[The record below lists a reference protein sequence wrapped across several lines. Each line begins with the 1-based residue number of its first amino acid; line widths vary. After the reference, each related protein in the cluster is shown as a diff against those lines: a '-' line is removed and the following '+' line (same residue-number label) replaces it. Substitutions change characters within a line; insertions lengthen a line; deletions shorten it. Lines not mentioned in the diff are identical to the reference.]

1 MKRKITLEGGS
12 NNSRKNTHLVFK
24 SNAPFI
30 GCISKINNALIDN
43 AENLDVAMPMYNLIG
58 YRKNY
63 RKITNN

>member
-12 NNSRKNTHLVFK
+12 NNSRKNIHLVFK
-24 SNAPFI
+24 NNAPFI
-30 GCISKINNALIDN
+30 ACISKTNNALIDN
-43 AENLDVAMPMYNLIG
+43 AENLHVAMPMYNLIG